1 MGGHAFCH
9 EQEDEMLDAIKK
21 TLGLDE
27 ESKKRR
33 EKAREKVMEEERRER
48 AERVREGAELSKKY
62 AK

>member
-1 MGGHAFCH
+1 
-9 EQEDEMLDAIKK
+9 MLDAFKK
-21 TLGLDE
+21 AMGLDE

-33 EKAREKVMEEERRER
+33 EKAREKVQEEERRER